1 MPHKK
6 TKLPHK
12 QILKYIQFLPS
23 IKKIKIPIDKSPKI
37 KYSIGS
43 ITNQMEIIK
52 LIPENQTLDEC
63 INIFRESLLDLG
75 YANSSRVEVFLIT
88 KDKFEKIW
96 NVLFH
101 DKDVS
106 EFDEVKEKWQ
116 GLIEKGRVILAS
128 SDASKSIDNLD
139 HFLYSIQ
146 SNK

>member
-1 MPHKK
+1 
-6 TKLPHK
+6 
-12 QILKYIQFLPS
+12 
-23 IKKIKIPIDKSPKI
+23 
-37 KYSIGS
+37 
-43 ITNQMEIIK
+43 
-52 LIPENQTLDEC
+52 
-63 INIFRESLLDLG
+63 LLALG

-106 EFDEVKEKWQ
+106 EFSEVKEKWEN
-116 GLIEKGRVILAS
+116 LIENGRVLVAS

>member
-1 MPHKK
+1 MHK
-6 TKLPHK
+6 
-12 QILKYIQFLPS
+12 
-23 IKKIKIPIDKSPKI
+23 
-37 KYSIGS
+37 
-43 ITNQMEIIK
+43 MEIIK

-63 INIFRESLLDLG
+63 INIFRQSLLDLG
-75 YANSSRVEVFLIT
+75 YANSSRIEIFLIT

-106 EFDEVKEKWQ
+106 EFNEVKEKWEN
-116 GLIEKGRVILAS
+116 LIENGRVILAS

>member
-1 MPHKK
+1 
-6 TKLPHK
+6 
-12 QILKYIQFLPS
+12 
-23 IKKIKIPIDKSPKI
+23 
-37 KYSIGS
+37 
-43 ITNQMEIIK
+43 MEIIK

-63 INIFRESLLDLG
+63 INIFRQSLLDLG
-75 YANSSRVEVFLIT
+75 YANSSRIEIFLIT

-106 EFDEVKEKWQ
+106 EFNEVKEKWEN
-116 GLIEKGRVILAS
+116 LIENGRVILAS

>member
-1 MPHKK
+1 MHK
-6 TKLPHK
+6 
-12 QILKYIQFLPS
+12 
-23 IKKIKIPIDKSPKI
+23 
-37 KYSIGS
+37 
-43 ITNQMEIIK
+43 MEIIK

-63 INIFRESLLDLG
+63 INIFRQSLLDLG

-146 SNK
+146 

>member
-1 MPHKK
+1 
-6 TKLPHK
+6 
-12 QILKYIQFLPS
+12 
-23 IKKIKIPIDKSPKI
+23 
-37 KYSIGS
+37 
-43 ITNQMEIIK
+43 MEIIK

-63 INIFRESLLDLG
+63 INTFRQSLLDLG
-75 YANSSRVEVFLIT
+75 YANSSRVFLIT
-88 KDKFEKIW
+88 KEKFEKIW

-106 EFDEVKEKWQ
+106 DFDEVKEKWEN
-116 GLIEKGRVILAS
+116 LIEKGRVILAS